1 MVMVATAYEAGP
13 RVVKVLAPVNV
24 MAVKAEAEPQ
34 TLPKILG
41 LLAQFGIVPRMLSSQ
56 HIGNLLIIDL
66 QFDVEESTRIH
77 LLQAKMQE
85 MICVER
91 ASLVQR

>member
-1 MVMVATAYEAGP
+1 M
-13 RVVKVLAPVNV
+13 
-24 MAVKAEAEPQ
+24 
-34 TLPKILG
+34 
-41 LLAQFGIVPRMLSSQ
+41 LAQFGIVPRMLSSQ